1 MRALTR
7 AIVALQSKFNGSTQP
22 LSRTSKHQLQ
32 SASFSGTE
40 KPVGLLTALVVVVF
54 IYSLVSWVVR
64 CYKFCASRAARS
76 RTPPQSPSIS
86 AKARVRVRSR
96 PSNRRTRPILSNQ
109 YAQWTIKRRLFG
121 DDYPILAVTTHPSM
135 PAPIKRAM
143 SGVDVRCVTMV
154 KKWVPARIVAAH
166 SAFAPARSIPLD
178 GANLTMA
185 AAPRDALAWSRR
197 LAHQVGLHSASA
209 AHGTLAQDG
218 RLEHRSGRSNILAIL
233 ARITLKARFNIA
245 PPRTATWLTEMAFF
259 PEAAIVSKEALERK
273 DAAIIF
279 GRAEKWNKHEN
290 GLRTLAWRPSSTCR
304 ELLPL
309 VFQTTKPVEV
319 FRGIT
324 RDIPAGKRRKRNSD
338 QDYKSSRI
346 QA

>member
-1 MRALTR
+1 
-7 AIVALQSKFNGSTQP
+7 
-22 LSRTSKHQLQ
+22 
-32 SASFSGTE
+32 
-40 KPVGLLTALVVVVF
+40 
-54 IYSLVSWVVR
+54 
-64 CYKFCASRAARS
+64 
-76 RTPPQSPSIS
+76 
-86 AKARVRVRSR
+86 ARVRVRSR

-143 SGVDVRCVTMV
+143 SGVD
-154 KKWVPARIVAAH
+154 
-166 SAFAPARSIPLD
+166 
-178 GANLTMA
+178 
-185 AAPRDALAWSRR
+185 
-197 LAHQVGLHSASA
+197 
-209 AHGTLAQDG
+209 
-218 RLEHRSGRSNILAIL
+218 
-233 ARITLKARFNIA
+233 

-259 PEAAIVSKEALERK
+259 PEAAIASKEALERK